1 MNKNISK
8 LFVFAVIVMYMVM
21 PAAFAEDVAAGL
33 GGDDVAVLNGIAE
46 DSDAEDASE
55 AGITPDSPFYGLDV
69 AMDNVGLMLT
79 FNKAKKAEK
88 KLQIANERLK
98 EAKMMGLGNNLDA
111 MEKAK
116 IRHDEMLLSAEDDI
130 DAIGTGD
137 ETEALKTNMKIKTML
152 QMHKQE
158 VSDVE
163 QELTLRVRGRLT
175 AAQQENL
182 DDFLGSMKGSL
193 NSVDVK
199 VQNREE
205 KIKAVMKKTRN
216 MSDAEIEDEFENY
229 NMAAAG
235 EHLGD
240 KTENLISQ
248 ADKAVL
254 HAEDLIAK
262 KENMDKNVT
271 YAKEQL
277 EEAKLI
283 LAEAEAK
290 YEDGNIEDAV
300 ELAFKAKRLAIYAA
314 SGFSIEQLMNTPVK
328 DNPEFNEMKERIR
341 EKKEVMI
348 QEQKK
353 ISERIEEHTGNL
365 EDNLDA
371 VSDELE
377 DALNDLDGNV
387 TEDDSGDGSDEGIG
401 DDVNETSDDLDDGSD
416 DVIGDDEND
425 TVSGNGSADENVTFS
440 GNSENT
446 SSNTV

>member
-1 MNKNISK
+1 
-8 LFVFAVIVMYMVM
+8 
-21 PAAFAEDVAAGL
+21 
-33 GGDDVAVLNGIAE
+33 
-46 DSDAEDASE
+46 
-55 AGITPDSPFYGLDV
+55 
-69 AMDNVGLMLT
+69 
-79 FNKAKKAEK
+79 
-88 KLQIANERLK
+88 
-98 EAKMMGLGNNLDA
+98 
-111 MEKAK
+111 
-116 IRHDEMLLSAEDDI
+116 
-130 DAIGTGD
+130 
-137 ETEALKTNMKIKTML
+137 
-152 QMHKQE
+152 
-158 VSDVE
+158 
-163 QELTLRVRGRLT
+163 
-175 AAQQENL
+175 
-182 DDFLGSMKGSL
+182 
-193 NSVDVK
+193 
-199 VQNREE
+199 
-205 KIKAVMKKTRN
+205 
-216 MSDAEIEDEFENY
+216 FENY

-262 KENMDKNVT
+262 KENVDKNVT

>member
-1 MNKNISK
+1 MKKNMSK
-8 LFVFAVIVMYMVM
+8 LLVFAVIAMYMVM
-21 PAAFAEDVAAGL
+21 PAAFAEDVAADL
-33 GGDDVAVLNGIAE
+33 GGDDVAVLNDIAE
-46 DSDAEDASE
+46 DSDVEDASE

-79 FNKAKKAEK
+79 FNKAKKVEK

-98 EAKMMGLGNNLDA
+98 EAKMMAVGNNLVA

-116 IRHDEMLLSAEDDI
+116 LRHDEMLLSAEDDI

-175 AAQQENL
+175 VAQQENL
-182 DDFLGSMKGSL
+182 DAFFGSMKGSL

-205 KIKAVMKKTRN
+205 KIKAVMKKTHN

-235 EHLGD
+235 EYLGD
-240 KTENLISQ
+240 KADNLISQ

-262 KENMDKNVT
+262 KEESVKNVT

-277 EEAKLI
+277 EDAKLI
-283 LAEAEAK
+283 LAEAEAE
-290 YEDGNIEDAV
+290 YADGNVEGAV
-300 ELAFKAKRLAIYAA
+300 DLAFKAKRLAIYAA

-328 DNPEFNEMKERIR
+328 DNLEFNEMKERIR

-348 QEQKK
+348 QEQKN
-353 ISERIEEHTGNL
+353 IRERIEEHTGNL

-387 TEDDSGDGSDEGIG
+387 TEGDLE
-401 DDVNETSDDLDDGSD
+401 DGSD
-416 DVIGDDEND
+416 DENG
-425 TVSGNGSADENVTFS
+425 TGSGNGSVDENVTLS